1 MKMLPT
7 YYIVYEPCYAYVLCI
22 DEAFVWLVF
31 FQRPDDLLGAADFQ
45 NTGAKTY
52 LLQKYNENRTR
63 LVELFTGSISIT
75 PNNWQPSTVGKSK
88 EAVTVLMDTEAFSFK
103 RVQPLQEQHAS
114 IQLEHA
120 ATVDS
125 GQQHSE
131 KQVRK
136 LRVYEGK
143 DMCE

>member
-31 FQRPDDLLGAADFQ
+31 FQQPDDLLGAADFQ

-63 LVELFTGSISIT
+63 LVELFTGSLSIY
-75 PNNWQPSTVGKSK
+75 PNTWTKPKKGEAGEIPS
-88 EAVTVLMDTEAFSFK
+88 L
-103 RVQPLQEQHAS
+103 
-114 IQLEHA
+114 
-120 ATVDS
+120 
-125 GQQHSE
+125 
-131 KQVRK
+131 
-136 LRVYEGK
+136 
-143 DMCE
+143 